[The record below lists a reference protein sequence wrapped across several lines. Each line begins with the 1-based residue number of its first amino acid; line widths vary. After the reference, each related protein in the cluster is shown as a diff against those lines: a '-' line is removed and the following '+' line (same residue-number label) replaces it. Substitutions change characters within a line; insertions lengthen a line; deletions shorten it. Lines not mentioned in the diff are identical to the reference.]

1 MGVYKLYMRQAYR
14 MIPIYTSD
22 VSGVCSALYEL
33 GGMVVIHDP
42 SGCNSTYNTHDEIR
56 WYNQDSLIFISGLT
70 EIDAVMGND
79 EKFLSDIKEAAG
91 ELHPKFIALVS
102 SPIPFMN
109 GTDFPALAK
118 VLETETGIPA
128 FAVPTN
134 GMHDYVYGAGKA
146 LEEIARRFVP
156 EQMEDRNGS
165 ERTVNLLGAT
175 PLDFGPI
182 SKVEE
187 LKKNLEQYGW
197 KVISTWAMEDSL
209 EDLAQAGKA
218 EMNLVISSVGL
229 RAAKMLKEKYGT
241 PYVIGTPYKEYA
253 ERISEALEKR
263 IQIPAIEDRRRE
275 NLQGTGNSEKI
286 ITLIGEPVTI
296 GSLAAIIER
305 RYHYKTRI
313 LCPLENAEGLLGEH
327 DLKICG
333 EEEMENALKNAQIV
347 VADPLYRPICPVECE
362 FYERAHIAFSGRMF
376 LKNK

>member
-1 MGVYKLYMRQAYR
+1 MYKLYMRQAYR

-79 EKFLSDIKEAAG
+79 EKFLSDIREAAG

-197 KVISTWAMEDSL
+197 KVISAWAMGDSL

-275 NLQGTGNSEKI
+275 NLQGTGNSKKI

-305 RYHYKTRI
+305 RYHYKTWI